1 MRSLLLLL
9 KLALC
14 LAIFPPAEAQD
25 IPAPIVAAVAAAD
38 RSDADRKRD
47 VTDRP
52 TELLTFAG
60 LRPGMAVADIFG
72 GAGYWSELAA
82 RVVGPEGSV
91 DLVNNVGYFNYA
103 REGLKARFADG
114 RMSAV
119 RQHVVETCDLGLG
132 RERLDLAI
140 LFMSYHDLYWV
151 DPQEGWPGIDAARF
165 LSQVAAAIKPGGQ
178 LLIVDHAAAS
188 GTGSS
193 AAQTLHRIDE
203 RFTQSDIESQGFA
216 LEKTWDKYRN
226 PGDDRT
232 KHVFDPAVR
241 GSTDRFVHLYR
252 RR

>member
-1 MRSLLLLL
+1 MRTLLLI
-9 KLALC
+9 LALSFG
-14 LAIFPPAEAQD
+14 IFPCAEAQD
-25 IPAPIVAAVAAAD
+25 VPGPIAAAVAAAD
-38 RSDADRKRD
+38 RSDADRARD
-47 VTDRP
+47 ARDQP
-52 TELLTFAG
+52 AALLAFVG
-60 LRPGMAVADIFG
+60 LRPGMAVADVFG

-114 RMSAV
+114 RMGAV

-132 RERLDLAI
+132 SERLDLTI

-151 DPQEGWPGIDAARF
+151 DPQEGWPKIDVANF
-165 LSQVAAAIKPGGQ
+165 LSQVAAATKPGGH

-203 RFTQSDIESQGFA
+203 RFTQSDIESHGFE
-216 LEKTWDKYRN
+216 LEKTWHGYRN